1 MELVAGIRFDP
12 SVVWEFLFDD
22 VILRGARE
30 TIWIALIAQF
40 IGIFLGIVFAVMRV
54 SKNPV
59 ARGTSGFYVWF
70 VRGTPVL
77 LQLLLVSFGL
87 RQMIDNELFRELL
100 TRWRA
105 AVITFS
111 VNEGAYMT
119 EIVRAGIQ
127 AVPAGQMD
135 AARSLGMTNLQ
146 AMRRVI
152 LPQALRV
159 IIPPTGNEFIAM
171 LKNTSIAFAIGVLEL
186 SSAARRIYAD
196 NFKVME
202 LLVVAAIWYLAMT
215 TVFSLLQAEAEAW
228 ASGDRERPKT
238 LGSRLVKAL
247 VPGGRER

>member
-1 MELVAGIRFDP
+1 MELFLGIRVVP
-12 SVVWEFLFDD
+12 SVVWDFLFDD

-30 TIWIALIAQF
+30 TIWIAVIAQL
-40 IGIFLGIVFAVMRV
+40 IGILLGIVFAVMRV

-146 AMRRVI
+146 AMRRG
-152 LPQALRV
+152 
-159 IIPPTGNEFIAM
+159 IPPPA
-171 LKNTSIAFAIGVLEL
+171 
-186 SSAARRIYAD
+186 
-196 NFKVME
+196 
-202 LLVVAAIWYLAMT
+202 
-215 TVFSLLQAEAEAW
+215 
-228 ASGDRERPKT
+228 
-238 LGSRLVKAL
+238 
-247 VPGGRER
+247 

>member
-22 VILRGARE
+22 VILQGARE
-30 TIWIALIAQF
+30 TIWIAVIAQL
-40 IGIFLGIVFAVMRV
+40 IGIFLGVVFAVMRV

>member
-12 SVVWEFLFDD
+12 SVVWEFLFNS

-30 TIWIALIAQF
+30 TIWIAIIAQL
-40 IGIFLGIVFAVMRV
+40 IGILLGLMFAVMRV

-87 RQMIDNELFRELL
+87 RQMIDNEVFRELL

-111 VNEGAYMT
+111 IKEGAYMT

-127 AVPAGQMD
+127 AIPSGQKIGR
-135 AARSLGMTNLQ
+135 ASWRMT
-146 AMRRVI
+146 
-152 LPQALRV
+152 
-159 IIPPTGNEFIAM
+159 
-171 LKNTSIAFAIGVLEL
+171 
-186 SSAARRIYAD
+186 
-196 NFKVME
+196 
-202 LLVVAAIWYLAMT
+202 
-215 TVFSLLQAEAEAW
+215 
-228 ASGDRERPKT
+228 
-238 LGSRLVKAL
+238 
-247 VPGGRER
+247 